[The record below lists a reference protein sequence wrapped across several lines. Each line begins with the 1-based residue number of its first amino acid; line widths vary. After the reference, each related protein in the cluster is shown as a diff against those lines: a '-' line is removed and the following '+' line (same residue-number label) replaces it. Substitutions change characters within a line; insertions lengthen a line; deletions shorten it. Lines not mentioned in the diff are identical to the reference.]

1 MDRQYILQ
9 FVCYEPK
16 IYSGLDKFFV
26 LMTKKLCQQGI
37 TPVFIYSE
45 TLAAVPQIRKD
56 LEDAGAIVETM
67 SAKGKMVMIN
77 AICHF
82 YKKYKPQLVDVH
94 FVPFIKAFTA
104 IYSCIHRV
112 KYFIHIHSLIA
123 DCTPKEYTKKKGFI
137 KRFLLGIY
145 MAMLNRCG
153 KVICVSKAIEQQFR
167 EWAYG
172 KKDNVQTLYLG
183 TDLTPS
189 KLTKQQARERL
200 GLPGDKII
208 ITNISAIEHIKGIDL
223 IVKTVALLK
232 KRGVDVLFAHI
243 GGLRADTQ
251 FNRDYA
257 DSLKQLAKKEG
268 VDDRIVWLGK
278 RFDVHDIL
286 PAFDIYVHPS
296 RSEGLGCVL
305 MEASVPGLPLV
316 GSRIGGIVEVIE
328 NGGNGFLCENENV
341 IQLADSIQTL
351 IANEGMRTKMG
362 LAAKQ
367 RVFQLFDMD
376 KQIDK
381 LISAYGIN

>member
-1 MDRQYILQ
+1 MKDNTYILQ

-26 LMTKKLCQQGI
+26 LITKKLCQQGI
-37 TPVFIYSE
+37 TPVFVYSE

-67 SAKGKMVMIN
+67 PAKGKMVMIN
-77 AICHF
+77 AVCHF
-82 YKKYKPQLVDVH
+82 CKKYKPQLVDVH

-200 GLPGDKII
+200 GLPQDEII
-208 ITNISAIEHIKGIDL
+208 FANISAKEQLKSIDYIIRCLNKG
-223 IVKTVALLK
+223 
-232 KRGVDVLFAHI
+232 LFAHV
-243 GGLRADTQ
+243 GGLRADNEY
-251 FNRDYA
+251 NRTYEK
-257 DSLKQLAKKEG
+257 SLYDLVKEIGKEKQ
-268 VDDRIVWLGK
+268 IIWLGK
-278 RFDVHDIL
+278 RSDIKDIL

-296 RSEGLGCVL
+296 SSEGLPVSL
-305 MEASVPGLPLV
+305 MEAAAAGLPLIGTKV
-316 GSRIGGIVEVIE
+316 GGIPELIE
-328 NGGNGFLCENENV
+328 HEKNGLMLEYGDWDALSKYMER
-341 IQLADSIQTL
+341 L
-351 IANEGMRTKMG
+351 
-362 LAAKQ
+362 
-367 RVFQLFDMD
+367 RVNKELRERFGHNAHETAYNHFDMD
-376 KQIDK
+376 KQTNK